1 MPGWM
6 RTLTVGMA
14 LTLSAPASAW
24 GASPPPSAVASARE
38 KFQEGMVHYRA
49 GRYAEALAAFESAY
63 GLNPAPGIL
72 RRIADCRERLG
83 DLAGAQR
90 ALSEYLS
97 TPGNPERSAVQADLD
112 RVRRARAAAEAAEKA
127 QLQRQAAEAAAKA
140 ERERQVVE
148 AAAKAERERQAA
160 EVAARAERERQAAE
174 AATKAERE
182 RQAAEVA
189 ARADRQRE
197 AEAAAKAERERQ
209 AAEAAAQAERER
221 QAAEAAARAER
232 ERRDRQAA
240 TATAP
245 VASAPAATTP
255 LPADAT
261 PSAAAAQPLPPS
273 GAAHV
278 GHWLLPSGLAVA
290 GIGGLIAAHPWL
302 DNTATSS
309 GSGVYYPNLAL
320 GQAQKANAFVA
331 GGITTLAVGAA
342 MAVTGIVLQ
351 ATQ

>member
-174 AATKAERE
+174 AA
-182 RQAAEVA
+182 
-189 ARADRQRE
+189 
-197 AEAAAKAERERQ
+197 AKAERERQ